1 MNLIFP
7 SIVGDVLGGKTFE
20 DVWQTDCKTI
30 EFVRKCWDPEKC
42 TDLFLEFYK
51 FVMLKMQNPEN
62 VKMHEERCKEYVKEI
77 NDIKDIP
84 RYLSKYK

>member
-30 EFVRKCWDPEKC
+30 EFVRKCWDPKNAQIY
-42 TDLFLEFYK
+42 FW
-51 FVMLKMQNPEN
+51 NS
-62 VKMHEERCKEYVKEI
+62 I
-77 NDIKDIP
+77 N
-84 RYLSKYK
+84 S